1 VIQVINS
8 DYKWKDSTHSTHSK
22 HQEQQKL
29 LRPGRSIHAARTQ
42 EFQQNQAKSGQR
54 YGSGLHVAG
63 TWTCITC
70 QNFQIA
76 PQNLHTKKKS
86 SEFHLDETWI
96 RRLCLNLT
104 TLNSV
109 RSVKKLLANP
119 QNTGC
124 FHEDSHG
131 LWINPQ
137 YRKGNPSWMSTG
149 SSRYCKLLMIRIYW
163 DTKHYYIRKH
173 SSIIS
178 P

>member
-1 VIQVINS
+1 MEGFNTFNTFKTSRATKAVASWQ
-8 DYKWKDSTHSTHSK
+8 K
-22 HQEQQKL
+22 HP
-29 LRPGRSIHAARTQ
+29 R
-42 EFQQNQAKSGQR
+42 
-54 YGSGLHVAG
+54 
-63 TWTCITC
+63 C
-70 QNFQIA
+70 QNAGVPAKPGQIWA
-76 PQNLHTKKKS
+76 TLRLGATRSRNLNVYNVSKLSNCATKSPPKKKS